1 MGGPDRADGFLNLNK
16 PVGISSHGCIGALR
30 RQLGMK
36 KVGHG
41 GTLDPA
47 ASGVLPVA
55 VGRATR
61 LLPYLPADKAYRAV
75 VRFGLT
81 TTTDDLEGDPIT
93 HTSATHLNRAS
104 VMAQLPTFIGTIRQV
119 PPAYS
124 AIQVNGQRLYQRAR
138 QGLPVEVP
146 ERQVTVHAIEL
157 VDWQTAGD
165 RPEATLT
172 ITCGPGTYIRAIARD
187 LGAQLGTGATL
198 AQLVRTRSGG
208 FDLATSLPL
217 TETET
222 RVVQGTLPLV
232 SPGDALT
239 HLPAISLEATLARRW
254 QLGQKLAWPG
264 NQPAEQPHRILDP
277 AGDFLGVGRVQDTEA
292 GPVLRATMVYR
303 LPA

>member
-1 MGGPDRADGFLNLNK
+1 VTVRPDGFLNLNK

-30 RQLGMK
+30 RQLGVK

-75 VRFGLT
+75 VRFGIT
-81 TTTDDLEGDPIT
+81 TTTDDLEGEVIAQTP
-93 HTSATHLNRAS
+93 AAHLDRAG
-104 VMAQLPTFIGTIRQV
+104 VMAQLPAFLGTLRQV

-138 QGLPVEVP
+138 QGLPVAVP
-146 ERQVTVHAIEL
+146 ERQVTVHAIDL
-157 VDWQTAGD
+157 VGWQGGSDW
-165 RPEATLT
+165 PEATLT
-172 ITCGPGTYIRAIARD
+172 IACGPGTYIRAIARD
-187 LGAQLGTGATL
+187 LGTKLGTGATL

-208 FDLATSLPL
+208 FDLATSRPL
-217 TETET
+217 TEMETEAA
-222 RVVQGTLPLV
+222 QGTLALV

-239 HLPAISLEATLARRW
+239 HLPAISLEAALAHRW
-254 QLGQKLAWPG
+254 QLGQKLAWTG
-264 NQPAEQPHRILDP
+264 DQPAEQPHRILNL
-277 AGDFLGVGRVQDTEA
+277 AGDFLGVGRVQATEA
-292 GPVLRATMVYR
+292 GLVLRAAMVYQ
-303 LPA
+303 LPT